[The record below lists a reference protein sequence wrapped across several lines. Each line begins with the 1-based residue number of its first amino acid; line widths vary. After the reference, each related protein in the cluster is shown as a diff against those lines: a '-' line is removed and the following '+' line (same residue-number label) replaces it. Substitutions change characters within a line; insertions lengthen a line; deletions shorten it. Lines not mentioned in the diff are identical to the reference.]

1 MYVLT
6 LYHRPQAEVFEN
18 FLHGETL
25 EECYQAVA
33 DIGNRWLDMLE
44 VIKSSP
50 SMVKFEIFDHCISK
64 EEMGNDTSR
73 YGRIFCFGSANFLLH
88 ISPWSS

>member
-1 MYVLT
+1 MTMLT
-6 LYHRPQAEVFEN
+6 LCYRPQAEVFEN

-44 VIKSSP
+44 VTKS
-50 SMVKFEIFDHCISK
+50 
-64 EEMGNDTSR
+64 
-73 YGRIFCFGSANFLLH
+73 
-88 ISPWSS
+88 